1 MTVTVISTKNI
12 VIFGVLQRV
21 WRESIHYD
29 GTDIEENESYREVST
44 VAISSMASSSRGKH

>member
-1 MTVTVISTKNI
+1 MTVTVITTKNI
-12 VIFGVLQRV
+12 VIFGELQRV

-44 VAISSMASSSRGKH
+44 LASIIYGFI